1 MSMKKEVI
9 LGLVCLAAEKKTVQ
23 QTEKQNRN
31 ENEC

>member
-1 MSMKKEVI
+1 MKKEVI
-9 LGLVCLAAEKKTVQ
+9 LGLVCLAAEKKKIVQ